1 MNPGVKNISV
11 RFDGKA
17 VFKNFTLDFPE
28 GSVCCIKGPSGC
40 GKTTLLNV
48 LAGLLTPDSGEV
60 TGLEGRTVS
69 FAFQESR
76 LLPWKTVAG
85 NVDFVLSREMPAEER
100 TERVRRW
107 LECVYMED
115 SANLW
120 PSQLSGGMARRAA
133 LARALAPEADILLL
147 DEPFTGIDQD
157 LKEKIMGNLKEVWKQ
172 KHTTVIIVTHDMTE
186 AQALADEVIDLQT
199 YPRTCLKGE

>member
-1 MNPGVKNISV
+1 MNPGVKNITV
-11 RFDGKA
+11 RFDGKE
-17 VFKNFTLDFPE
+17 VFRDFSLDFPE
-28 GSVCCIKGPSGC
+28 GAVCCIKGPSGC

-48 LAGLLTPDSGEV
+48 LSGLLTPDSGEV
-60 TGLEGRTVS
+60 TGLEGRSVS
-69 FAFQESR
+69 YAFQESR

-85 NVDFVLSREMPAEER
+85 NVDFVLSREMPAGER
-100 TERVRRW
+100 AQRVRKW

-115 SANLW
+115 SAYLW

-172 KHTTVIIVTHDMTE
+172 SRTTVIMVTHDMTE
-186 AQALADEVIDLQT
+186 AQALADEVIDLEL
-199 YPRTCLKGE
+199 RRLIC